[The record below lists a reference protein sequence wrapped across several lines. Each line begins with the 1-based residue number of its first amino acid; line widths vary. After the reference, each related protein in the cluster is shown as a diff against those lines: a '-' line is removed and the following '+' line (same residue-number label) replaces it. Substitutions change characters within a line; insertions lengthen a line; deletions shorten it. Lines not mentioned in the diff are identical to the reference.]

1 MSENSQEIKSEPGDS
16 SMPRLSTSPSSGG
29 TTAAGLLVETC
40 ELLKGIF
47 DATRSDEWI
56 RKNLN
61 LVRGSVLDYVKQ
73 AGVSKLQE
81 RLRNYA
87 EFRSYVKPG
96 SEEERKLVNLLKR
109 MAKSEVPWAELFQV
123 ENGTL
128 LLSSLCTLLIIFYL

>member
-16 SMPRLSTSPSSGG
+16 STPRSSISPSNDG

-47 DATRSDEWI
+47 DAARSDDWI
-56 RKNLN
+56 KQYLN
-61 LVRGSVLDYVKQ
+61 LIRGGVVGYVEQ

-81 RLRNYA
+81 RLRNET

-96 SEEERKLVNLLKR
+96 SEGERELVNLLKR